1 MGGAASHQL
10 FLTSPATDYNIVA
23 AGVKYNNNSN
33 THEDP
38 VSAPDT
44 PYNHRTLETRCIKK
58 TNKSLCLQKCESE
71 RGSTQLQGEEEQS
84 GVS

>member
-33 THEDP
+33 THKDP

-44 PYNHRTLETRCIKK
+44 PYNHLTSEELSVSDN
-58 TNKSLCLQKCESE
+58 NKQI
-71 RGSTQLQGEEEQS
+71 TAP
-84 GVS
+84 